1 MNSPEQR
8 LPWLLATVADLR
20 RETPLAK
27 TIVLDVPSW
36 PGHLAGQH
44 IDLRLTAEDGYSAQR
59 SYSLASPPRPGSR
72 IEVTVQSVEN
82 GEVSSFLLT
91 ELRVGDQLELR
102 GPIGGY
108 FTWLPTSRAPVMLIG
123 GGSGV
128 VPLVAM
134 LRARQ
139 TQQLPAP
146 AHLLYSSRTAEQIL
160 FRTELARLVA
170 TPAGPTV
177 VHTLTRETPI
187 DWPGECGRIDGSM
200 LQRRAIDPAMQPDVF
215 VCGPTPFVE
224 TVAESLLT
232 LGHRAAKVRTER
244 FGPTGEMQ

>member
-1 MNSPEQR
+1 MSSLEQR
-8 LPWLLATVADLR
+8 LPWLLATVAELR

-27 TIVLDVPSW
+27 TIALDVPSW

-59 SYSLASPPRPGSR
+59 SYSLASPPQPGSR

-91 ELRVGDQLELR
+91 ELRVGDQFELR

-108 FTWLPTSRAPVMLIG
+108 FTWLPASRAPLMLIA

-134 LRARQ
+134 LRARRA
-139 TQQLPAP
+139 QQLPTP

-160 FRTELARLVA
+160 FRTELEGLAA

-177 VHTLTRETPI
+177 VHTLTRETPA
-187 DWPGECGRIDGSM
+187 DWIGEYGRIDRSM

-232 LGHRAAKVRTER
+232 LGHLEAKVRTER

>member
-1 MNSPEQR
+1 MSGLER

-20 RETPLAK
+20 RETPLAN
-27 TIVLDVPSW
+27 TIVLDVPGW

-59 SYSLASPPRPGSR
+59 SYSLASPPQPGSR
-72 IEVTVQSVEN
+72 IEITVQSVEN

-91 ELRVGDQLELR
+91 ELRVGDQFELR

-108 FTWLPTSRAPVMLIG
+108 FTWQPTSRAPLMLIG

-139 TQQLPAP
+139 AQQLPTP

-160 FRTELARLVA
+160 FRTELESLAAAPV
-170 TPAGPTV
+170 GPTV
-177 VHTLTRETPI
+177 VHTLTREAPNG
-187 DWPGECGRIDGSM
+187 WMGECGRIDRAM
-200 LQRRAIDPAMQPDVF
+200 LERRAIDPAMQPDVF

-224 TVAESLLT
+224 TVAENLLT
-232 LGHRAAKVRTER
+232 LGHTETKVRAER
-244 FGPTGEMQ
+244 FGPTGETQ

>member
-1 MNSPEQR
+1 MSGVEQR
-8 LPWLLATVADLR
+8 LPWLSAAVAELR

-36 PGHLAGQH
+36 PGHVAGQH

-59 SYSLASPPRPGSR
+59 SYSLASPPQPGSR
-72 IEVTVQSVEN
+72 IELTVQLVEN

-108 FTWLPTSRAPVMLIG
+108 FTWAPTSPAPLLLIG

-134 LRARQ
+134 LRTHRASCSR
-139 TQQLPAP
+139 TP

-160 FRTELARLVA
+160 FRTELERLA
-170 TPAGPTV
+170 AEPTGPTV
-177 VHTLTRETPI
+177 VHTLTREAPTG
-187 DWPGECGRIDGSM
+187 WRGEYGRINRTM
-200 LQRRAIDPAMQPDVF
+200 LQRRAIPPAMQPDIF

-224 TVAESLLT
+224 TVGENLLT
-232 LGHRAAKVRTER
+232 LGHSLTKVRTER